1 VSRVRVVAVVSGH
14 VQGVGYRWFV
24 RERATSAGVAG
35 SATNRPDNTVEVV
48 VEGPED
54 DVEAVVAA
62 LDGPD
67 APGSVTDVRREFQ
80 PVQGVAGFT
89 TA

>member
-1 VSRVRVVAVVSGH
+1 MTMRVVAVVSGH

-24 RERATSAGVAG
+24 RELANAAKLSG
-35 SATNRPDNTVEVV
+35 SATNLPDGRVEVV

-54 DVEAVVAA
+54 DVEALVAA
-62 LDGPD
+62 LDGPR
-67 APGSVTDVRREFQ
+67 APGSVTRVDRRSA
-80 PVQGVAGFT
+80 PAQGGSGFT